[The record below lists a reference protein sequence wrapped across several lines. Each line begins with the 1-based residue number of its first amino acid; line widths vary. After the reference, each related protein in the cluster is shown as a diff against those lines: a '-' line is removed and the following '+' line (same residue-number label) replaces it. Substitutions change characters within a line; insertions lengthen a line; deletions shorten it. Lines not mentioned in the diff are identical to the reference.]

1 MTDKHVYLTLPNNEY
16 RDLVIRADY
25 KDMEKVNKLLDL
37 LTKVDFTVVNTDT
50 YKDSQPFSLSKLEV
64 IESRRVAWDKQL
76 AWGVQSHFGYNYG
89 AWVEAGCPLT
99 VEEASAQEEAEPCV
113 N

>member
-1 MTDKHVYLTLPNNEY
+1 MTKKHVYLTLPSNEY
-16 RDLVIRADY
+16 RDLVIRANY

-37 LTKVDFTVVNTDT
+37 LTKVDFTLVNTDT
-50 YKDSQPFSLSKLEV
+50 YMDSQRFDLSKMEI
-64 IESRRVAWDKQL
+64 IEEQRVVWDKQL
-76 AWGVQSHFGYNYG
+76 EWGVQSRHSYNYG

-99 VEEASAQEEAEPCV
+99 VEEVSDQEEAEPCA

>member
-1 MTDKHVYLTLPNNEY
+1 MTDKHVYLTLPSNEY
-16 RDLVIRADY
+16 RDLVIRANY

-37 LTKVDFTVVNTDT
+37 LTKVEFTLVNTDT
-50 YKDSQPFSLSKLEV
+50 YKDSQRFDLSKMEI
-64 IESRRVAWDKQL
+64 IEEQRVVWDKQL
-76 AWGVQSHFGYNYG
+76 DWGVQSRHSYNYG

-99 VEEASAQEEAEPCV
+99 VEEVEPSKEAESCV

>member
-1 MTDKHVYLTLPNNEY
+1 MTEKHVYLTLPSNEY

-37 LTKVDFTVVNTDT
+37 LTKVEFTVVDTDN
-50 YKDSQPFSLSKLEV
+50 YKQTQPFIVSKMEV
-64 IESRRVAWDKQL
+64 VEAQRVVWDKQL
-76 AWGVQSHFGYNYG
+76 VWGIQSRHSYNYG
-89 AWVEAGCPLT
+89 SWVEAGCPLT
-99 VEEASAQEEAEPCV
+99 LEEVNLPEEAEPCA

>member
-1 MTDKHVYLTLPNNEY
+1 MKDKHVYLTLPSNEY

-37 LTKVDFTVVNTDT
+37 LTKVEFTLVNSDT
-50 YKDSQPFSLSKLEV
+50 YKDSQPFLVSKMEV
-64 IESRRVAWDKQL
+64 IPHQRVVWDKQL
-76 AWGVQSHFGYNYG
+76 SFGIQSRHNYNYG
-89 AWVEAGCPLT
+89 AWVDAGCPLT
-99 VEEASAQEEAEPCV
+99 LEEDNSSEEAEPCV

>member
-1 MTDKHVYLTLPNNEY
+1 MTKKHVYLTLPSNEY

-37 LTKVDFTVVNTDT
+37 LTKVDFTLVNTDT
-50 YKDSQPFSLSKLEV
+50 YKNYQRFDLSKLEV
-64 IESRRVAWDKQL
+64 IEAQRVAWDKQL
-76 AWGVQSHFGYNYG
+76 PYGMQSHFNYNYG
-89 AWVEAGCPLT
+89 AWVEAGCPMAL
-99 VEEASAQEEAEPCV
+99 EEINTSEEVDPCV

>member
-1 MTDKHVYLTLPNNEY
+1 MTKKHVYLTLPSNEY

-37 LTKVDFTVVNTDT
+37 LTKVEFTVVDTDK
-50 YKDSQPFSLSKLEV
+50 YKETQPFIVSKMEV
-64 IESRRVAWDKQL
+64 IEAQRVVWDKQL
-76 AWGVQSHFGYNYG
+76 VWGIQSRHSYNYG

-99 VEEASAQEEAEPCV
+99 LEEAKSPEEAEPCA